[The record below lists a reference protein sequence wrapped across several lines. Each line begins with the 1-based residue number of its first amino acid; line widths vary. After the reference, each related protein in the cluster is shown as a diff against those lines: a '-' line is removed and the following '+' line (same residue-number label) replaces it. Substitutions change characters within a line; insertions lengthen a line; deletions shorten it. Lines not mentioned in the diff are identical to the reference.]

1 MKQFIGQYEY
11 DAEVFYQDSDT
22 DEDDIA
28 VDISAAP
35 QEAND
40 GIEGTIVRRSGEES
54 DSEDD
59 DDVDHTGNEE
69 DGHEEDDHEED
80 EDEHGCNEG
89 YESEDDSGEDTEDQG
104 PAPPSKRKRV
114 SRVYFVED

>member
-11 DAEVFYQDSDT
+11 DAQVFYQDSDT

-40 GIEGTIVRRSGEES
+40 GIEGTIVRRSGEEF
-54 DSEDD
+54 EDD
-59 DDVDHTGNEE
+59 DDVDHAGNEE
-69 DGHEEDDHEED
+69 DEHEED

-104 PAPPSKRKRV
+104 PAPPSKRKRL

>member
-1 MKQFIGQYEY
+1 MKQFIGQYEC
-11 DAEVFYQDSDT
+11 DAQLFYQDSDT

-40 GIEGTIVRRSGEES
+40 GIEGTVVRRSGEE
-54 DSEDD
+54 SEDD
-59 DDVDHTGNEE
+59 DDVDHAGNEE
-69 DGHEEDDHEED
+69 DEHEED
-80 EDEHGCNEG
+80 EDDHECNEG
-89 YESEDDSGEDTEDQG
+89 YESEDDSGEDIEDQG
-104 PAPPSKRKRV
+104 PAPPSKRKRL